1 MIWTVILTKI
11 IVIIIF
17 TIISYSVTIKGIFK
31 KLVVTFVH

>member
-31 KLVVTFVH
+31 KLVTFVH